1 MKIVTC
7 FFGVFFAAPTSAE
20 ERLSFIFLRPDDDS
34 EVDNNDGNND
44 GGDDVDG
51 DNDDGD
57 VSYRRLLTL
66 SLDASLTRSCQT
78 PAPRINRFASVQ
90 KNMLLSSD
98 EKKKPSEF

>member
-1 MKIVTC
+1 MLPV
-7 FFGVFFAAPTSAE
+7 FFGVFFAAPTTVE

-44 GGDDVDG
+44 DGGDNVDG

-57 VSYRRLLTL
+57 VSYRRLSTL